1 METLAI
7 IGLIGNVVQFIDFSG
22 KLIAKSTELYQSNE
36 GAIAENIE
44 AETATNHLMLLN
56 NKIKDAAITTSDDA
70 LKRLCESCKS
80 TADELLTALGKVKVS
95 GKQKRRKSIRM
106 ALRSLWSEDKI
117 REVEGRLARF
127 REELNLHVT
136 VDLREQVLR
145 LEVDHT
151 DRLKD
156 LDSTTQG
163 VLDAIAKQQDV
174 FKAQHE
180 QEPCPAVPRKSCWSV
195 PLPRNHHFVGR
206 SSQLHELEASLFGE
220 KHCFKIAV
228 IGLGGVGKTQIVLE
242 LVYRTREK
250 RPECSVFWISAT
262 NMENVQQAY
271 LRIAQQLRIPQSE
284 DKKEDV
290 SELVQHYLSQENAG
304 QWLLVLDSA
313 DDLDM
318 WLEKSD
324 SSTKSTR
331 LIDSLPRSDKGSIVF
346 TSRSRKAASK
356 FAHGNVIHVAEMDE
370 EAATLVLRNS
380 LVNREVLNDGP
391 TVMQLLQLLT
401 FLPLAIVQ
409 AAAYINEND
418 MSLAEY
424 VSLFDDR
431 EENIIEVLSEDF
443 EDEGRYRDLKNP
455 IATTWLISFEQIRVR
470 DSLAVDYLSFMS
482 CIDPKA
488 VPQSLLPPA
497 QTKKNAIDAIGT
509 LRAYSFITKRPAD
522 QSFDLH
528 RLVHLATRNWLRQND
543 TLAKWTGK
551 AAARLVSVFPDASY
565 GNRSLWRVYFPHAR
579 YVLASNPPEGIKDR
593 LLEKFGLCLLHDGRY
608 IEAEDIFLQLIG
620 TRKSLLGQ
628 EHPSTLASMGNLAST
643 FWSQERCKEAE
654 ELVVQV
660 MEIQK
665 RVLGHEHPSTLTNMA
680 NAALTFMNQGRLQ
693 EAKKLIVQ
701 AVETF
706 ERVFGRE
713 DPSTLTCISFLARIY
728 SYQGQWQ
735 KAQELEMQVVEMRKK
750 VFGQEHPDTLTS
762 MADLAS
768 TYENQGRWKEAE
780 ELEVQVM
787 EIRKKV
793 LGQEH
798 SDTLTSMANLAS
810 TYGNQGRWKEA
821 EKLEVEVID
830 TQRRVLEQEHPDTL
844 TSIAN
849 LTSMYRNQGRWKE
862 AEELF
867 IQMIETQKRVLGQ
880 EHPFTLNSM
889 ANLASTYRN
898 QGRWKEAEQLCVQ
911 VMESRK
917 RVLGQ
922 EHPDMLNSMAH
933 LAATYK
939 NQGRWKEA
947 EELGERV
954 MEIQK
959 RLLRC
964 EHPSTVTSMANLA
977 GTYRGQGR

>member
-22 KLIAKSTELYQSNE
+22 KLIAKSTELYQSIE
-36 GAIAENIE
+36 GALAENID
-44 AETATNHLMLLN
+44 AETATNHLVLLN
-56 NKIKDAAITTSDDA
+56 NKIKDAATTTTTSDDA

-80 TADELLTALGKVKVS
+80 TADELLTALEKVKVS
-95 GKQKRRKSIRM
+95 GKKERRKSIRK
-106 ALRSLWSEDKI
+106 ALRSVWSKEKI

-156 LDSTTQG
+156 LNSTTQG
-163 VLDAIAKQQDV
+163 VLDAIANQQDV
-174 FKAQHE
+174 FKAVHDTQITLMGTLHSKTVLRVKNEHAATRREIIGEMALSIQAEHAITRKIIQEIRQHE

-220 KHCFKIAV
+220 KHCSKVAV
-228 IGLGGVGKTQIVLE
+228 IGLRGVGKTQIVLE
-242 LVYRTREK
+242 LAYRTREK
-250 RPECSVFWISAT
+250 RPECSVFWIST
-262 NMENVQQAY
+262 TSTENVQQAY
-271 LRIAQQLRIPQSE
+271 LGIAQQLRIPQSE

-290 SELVQHYLSQENAG
+290 SKLVQHYLSQENAG
-304 QWLLVLDSA
+304 QWLLVLDNA

-331 LIDSLPRSDKGSIVF
+331 LINSLPRSNKGSIVF

-356 FAHGNVIHVAEMDE
+356 FAHRNVIHVTEMDE

-391 TVMQLLQLLT
+391 TVVQLLRLLT

-409 AAAYINEND
+409 AAAYIHEND
-418 MSLAEY
+418 MSLTEY

-443 EDEGRYRDLKNP
+443 KDEGRYRDLKNP
-455 IATTWLISFEQIRVR
+455 IATTWLISFEKIRVR

-488 VPQSLLPPA
+488 VPLSLLPPA
-497 QTKKNAIDAIGT
+497 QIKKNAIDVIGT
-509 LRAYSFITKRPAD
+509 LSAYSFITKRPAD

-528 RLVHLATRNWLRQND
+528 RLVHLTTRNWLRQND
-543 TLAKWTGK
+543 TLAKWTEK
-551 AAARLVSVFPDASY
+551 AVARLASVFPDAGY
-565 GNRSLWRVYFPHAR
+565 GNRSLWRAYFPHAR

-608 IEAEDIFLQLIG
+608 IEAEETFLQLIG
-620 TRKSLLGQ
+620 TRKRVLGQ
-628 EHPSTLASMGNLAST
+628 EHPSTLASIGNLAST
-643 FWSQERCKEAE
+643 FWGQGRCKEAE
-654 ELVVQV
+654 ELIVQV

-665 RVLGHEHPSTLTNMA
+665 RVLGQEHPSILTNMA
-680 NAALTFMNQGRLQ
+680 NAALTFKNQGRLQ
-693 EAKKLIVQ
+693 EAEKLNVQ

-706 ERVFGRE
+706 KRVLGRE
-713 DPSTLTCISFLARIY
+713 DPSTLTCMSFLAETY
-728 SYQGQWQ
+728 SYQGQW
-735 KAQELEMQVVEMRKK
+735 KEAQELEMQVVEMRKK
-750 VFGQEHPDTLTS
+750 VLEQEHP
-762 MADLAS
+762 
-768 TYENQGRWKEAE
+768 
-780 ELEVQVM
+780 
-787 EIRKKV
+787 
-793 LGQEH
+793 
-798 SDTLTSMANLAS
+798 DTLTSMANLAS

-821 EKLEVEVID
+821 EELEVQVVEMRKKVLGQEHSDTLTSMANLASMYRNKGRWKEAEKLEVEVIE
-830 TQRRVLEQEHPDTL
+830 TQKRVLEREHPDTL
-844 TSIAN
+844 TSMAN
-849 LTSMYRNQGRWKE
+849 LTSMYSNQERWKE

-867 IQMIETQKRVLGQ
+867 
-880 EHPFTLNSM
+880 
-889 ANLASTYRN
+889 
-898 QGRWKEAEQLCVQ
+898 VQ
-911 VMESRK
+911 VI
-917 RVLGQ
+917 
-922 EHPDMLNSMAH
+922 
-933 LAATYK
+933 
-939 NQGRWKEA
+939 EA
-947 EELGERV
+947 
-954 MEIQK
+954 
-959 RLLRC
+959 
-964 EHPSTVTSMANLA
+964 
-977 GTYRGQGR
+977 